1 MKYIV
6 KQYIKD
12 KAGKSFPV
20 LDIPQ
25 ISDEKWQQMAAAQK
39 VKQNK

>member
-1 MKYIV
+1 MTYPV

-12 KAGKSFPV
+12 KAGVKIPI

-39 VKQNK
+39 AKQNK